1 MEKKKADQWEV
12 ECTNIKKGDVAG
24 FFNRH
29 HELLEDVHRVD
40 RVADPT

>member
-1 MEKKKADQWEV
+1 MGRQEYEH
-12 ECTNIKKGDVAG
+12 KKGDVVG

-40 RVADPT
+40 RVADST